1 MDSTTRLILLP
12 GMDGTGLLLEPFLAA
27 LGPGFDVKVV
37 RYPDQETWGYAELE
51 LAARAALP
59 ETGPFFI
66 LGESFS
72 GPLAVRLAAAHPGR
86 VMGLVLCASF
96 IRNPRPALS
105 WLKPF
110 VRVLPLSIAPTALIA
125 PWLLGA
131 RAPAPMRF
139 ALAKTLARI
148 SAATLKTRLR
158 AAMEA
163 DVSAAFSGLDMPVL
177 YLRAGRDRIVPRT
190 ASELA
195 VRLNPRTRIIEIGAP
210 HFVLQTAPAQAAQ
223 AIVNFAVA
231 TRNEDQARFGAHV
244 STMTGST
251 L

>member
-1 MDSTTRLILLP
+1 MDGAARLIILP

-27 LGPGFDVKVV
+27 LGPGFDAKVV

-59 ETGPFFI
+59 ETGPLFI

-86 VMGLVLCASF
+86 VVGLILCASF
-96 IRNPRPALS
+96 VRNPRPALS
-105 WLKPF
+105 WLRPL
-110 VRVLPLSIAPTALIA
+110 VRALPLSIAPTALIA
-125 PWLLGA
+125 PWLFGA
-131 RAPAPMRF
+131 RAPAHMRF
-139 ALAKTLARI
+139 ALAETLARI

-163 DVSAAFSGLDMPVL
+163 DVSAVFSGLDMPVL
-177 YLRAGRDRIVPRT
+177 YLRARQDRIVPRP

-195 VRLNPRTRIIEIGAP
+195 VRLNPRTRVIDIDAP
-210 HFVLQTAPAQAAQ
+210 HFLLQTAPALAAQ
-223 AIVNFAVA
+223 AIINFTEA
-231 TRNEDQARFGAHV
+231 TRNGDRSHIGV
-244 STMTGST
+244 